1 MSLKKKLLILSMAPL
16 VLAMATGS
24 MLIYQSGVAR
34 TSIIAADSTLTAMTS
49 LSGVLTRLQE
59 ERDASFMHLVGAGAA
74 GTIAPARASADQAW
88 QRAEPALSS
97 PALPPGTKAS
107 LEETIATLP
116 ELRRQVDE
124 GSMTSRSAF
133 IAYTGVSDAILA
145 QLSAM
150 ACVDAKDASKQIQS
164 IVSYE
169 SARENVRR
177 IQCLASD
184 IFIQDAPLRH
194 MAIVELVDTFA
205 GIGVNMKANASG
217 LSIKAQTA
225 LSEFEISNEWYT
237 MQDAVIGILGKA
249 SLGDYGK
256 DGPEFHDQTMLVSD
270 SIQKVIEI
278 ISIESDEYMKTSAL
292 RLSRDMVF
300 IGALVGVS
308 VLFVLLLSVS
318 ILSGV
323 ISRIRNVSSGM
334 KEISSGDAD
343 LTRTLE
349 SSSNDELGLLS
360 NYFNEFVGMLRGL
373 LDRVK
378 AEVRSLTDGMD
389 RLSLTTSES
398 ASAIRQIAGSIENFK
413 QQTREQGNSV
423 NESSRTVEQI
433 ARNILQLYK
442 LIERQA
448 ESVSTSSSS
457 IEQMVSSIQ
466 SVTANIERM
475 GGYYEKL
482 LGKSES
488 GRSTIETVVKQV
500 REIDSQSENLQEAN
514 SLIAGIAAQTNLL
527 AMNAA
532 IEAAHAGETGRGF
545 AVVADEIRK
554 LAENAA
560 GQSKTIAH
568 TIKGIRSVINAVVD
582 SSGMSA
588 RTFDEILEQIRV
600 LSHLEEEIKYSMQE
614 QSSGSVLVLESLAKI
629 NGVTSEVRSSAEEM
643 QEGSNSVLTM
653 MKRLLESSGAL
664 EKGMVEIAAGAE
676 SIRKAAQDTSE
687 LSAAAAASV
696 KTVAAETEQF
706 KT

>member
-1 MSLKKKLLILSMAPL
+1 MSLKKKLLILSIAPL
-16 VLAMATGS
+16 ALAIAMGFI
-24 MLIYQSGVAR
+24 LINQSGAKR
-34 TSIIAADSTLTAMTS
+34 TSILAADKTLAAMTGV
-49 LSGVLTRLQE
+49 SGLLTQLQE
-59 ERDASFMHLVGAGAA
+59 ERDASFMHLVSPGPSE
-74 GTIAPARASADQAW
+74 TMAPPRAKADEAW
-88 QRAEPALSS
+88 RLAEPALSD
-97 PALPPGTKAS
+97 PALPPEIKAALS
-107 LEETIATLP
+107 ETIVTLP
-116 ELRRQVDE
+116 ELRKQIDE

-133 IAYTGVSDAILA
+133 IAYTGINDAILA
-145 QLSAM
+145 QLAAM

-169 SARENVRR
+169 SARENVKR

-184 IFIQDAPLRH
+184 IFIQNAPLRH

-205 GIGVNMKANASG
+205 GIGVNMRANSAG
-217 LSIKAQTA
+217 MSIKAQTA

-249 SLGDYGK
+249 SLGDYGA
-256 DGPEFHDQTMLVSD
+256 DGMEFHGQTNLVSA
-270 SIQKVIEI
+270 SIQRVIEI
-278 ISIESDEYMKTSAL
+278 ISLEADEYLTTSAS

-300 IGALVGVS
+300 IGAVIGVS

-349 SSSNDELGLLS
+349 ASSNDELGLLS

-373 LDRVK
+373 LDRFKV
-378 AEVRSLTDGMD
+378 EIRSLTDGMD
-389 RLSLTTSES
+389 RLSVTTSES
-398 ASAIRQIAGSIENFK
+398 AIAIRQIAGNIENFR
-413 QQTREQGNSV
+413 QQTREQGSSV
-423 NESSRTVEQI
+423 NESSQTLEQI
-433 ARNILQLYK
+433 ARNILKLYK

-448 ESVSTSSSS
+448 ESVSSSSSS

-488 GRSTIETVVKQV
+488 GRSAIETVVKQV

-532 IEAAHAGETGRGF
+532 IEAAHAGEAGQGF

-568 TIKGIRSVINAVVD
+568 NIKGIRSVINAVVD

-600 LSHLEEEIKYSMQE
+600 LSHLEAEIKYSMQE
-614 QSSGSVLVLESLAKI
+614 QSSGSVQILESLANI
-629 NGVTSEVRSSAEEM
+629 NGVTSEVRTSAEEM
-643 QEGSNSVLTM
+643 QEASNSVLTV
-653 MKRLLESSGAL
+653 MKRLLESSDAL
-664 EKGMVEIAAGAE
+664 EKGMAGIATGAE
-676 SIRKAAQDTSE
+676 YIRRAAQDTSE
-687 LSAAAAASV
+687 LAVAAAASV